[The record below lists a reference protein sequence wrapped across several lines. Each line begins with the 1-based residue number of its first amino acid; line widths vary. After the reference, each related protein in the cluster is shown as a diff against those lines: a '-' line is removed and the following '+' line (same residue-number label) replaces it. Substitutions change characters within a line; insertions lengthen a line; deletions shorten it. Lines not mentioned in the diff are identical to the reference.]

1 MSEIEKATQNQSEN
15 KVWFKQRYG
24 RTTASNL
31 HNVVSRLKFEKE
43 EPIKNLVKS
52 ILHPKPFQSFATRH
66 GIATEP
72 HAKKEI
78 TRLLKLQHNKITSH
92 DVGTVISETL
102 PFVSASP
109 DLKVSFSC
117 CGET

>member
-1 MSEIEKATQNQSEN
+1 MLNKKAISEIEKATQNQSEN
-15 KVWFKQRYG
+15 KVWFEQLYG
-24 RTTASNL
+24 RITASNL

-78 TRLLKLQHNKITSH
+78 TRLLKLQQNYKPRCWYCNFRNTSICFCITRS
-92 DVGTVISETL
+92 
-102 PFVSASP
+102 
-109 DLKVSFSC
+109 
-117 CGET
+117 